1 MMTSTIEL
9 VLLDGSKTTVT
20 YKNVISQWD
29 EEEIDS
35 VYLNAFSFEDLT
47 EVKESTV
54 KENSQPK
61 LPRIRASLTR
71 DYENK
76 CIEVLVVSWTREEKP
91 TPKNIKSMLS
101 KEEWKKLD
109 LALTKVIKKEKM
121 TDGEKKGI
129 EEKAV
134 EVTPTG

>member
-20 YKNVISQWD
+20 YKNVLSQWD

-35 VYLNAFSFEDLT
+35 VYLNAFSFEDIAG
-47 EVKESTV
+47 VKESTK
-54 KENSQPK
+54 KETDRLK
-61 LPRIRASLTR
+61 LPHIKASLAR

-76 CIEVLVVSWTREEKP
+76 CIEILVVSWTRQEPP

-101 KEEWKKLD
+101 SKEWKRLD
-109 LALTKVIKKEKM
+109 EALTKVIKKEKM
-121 TDGEKKGI
+121 TEEEKKGV
-129 EEKAV
+129 EEKVV
-134 EVTPTG
+134 EESSA